1 MNKQNVNNTPPKYL
15 QWEDGIY
22 EYIANKHG
30 ILIYRQEDKDPYDDY
45 SSSKILVIEHRKDK
59 PINDA
64 FYVLF
69 CEVTSN
75 TATIHNFDLRNFN
88 RLAKP
93 YEYKH

>member
-1 MNKQNVNNTPPKYL
+1 MNNNTPPKYL

-22 EYIANKHG
+22 KYISNKQG
-30 ILIYRQEDKDPYDDY
+30 ILLYGQEDDDPYDDC
-45 SSSKILVIEHRKDK
+45 SSSSILIIEHRKDK
-59 PINDA
+59 PVNDA

-69 CEVTSN
+69 CERTTSN
-75 TATIHNFDLRNFN
+75 SSRIHNFDLRNFN